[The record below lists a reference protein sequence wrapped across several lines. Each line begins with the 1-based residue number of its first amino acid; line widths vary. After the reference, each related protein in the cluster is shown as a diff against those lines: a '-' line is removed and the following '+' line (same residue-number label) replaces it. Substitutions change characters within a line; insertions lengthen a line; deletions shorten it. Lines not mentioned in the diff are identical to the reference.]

1 MWSRN
6 FLLFKRKRNFLK
18 RIQGRKLCKMS
29 MKDFSLS
36 YFHSMQALTFAGVEK
51 IVHQSVPDPGIL
63 QDTDAIVQI
72 TLSGICGSDL
82 HVYHGREAGLDNGTV
97 MGHEFVGTVIE
108 SGAGVKKFKKG
119 NRVLSPFTTSCGECF
134 YCRIGLTCR
143 CEKGNLFGWVQAG
156 HGLHGAQAEYIR
168 VPMADT
174 TLISL
179 SNDLSEEK
187 GLLLGD
193 IFSTGYFCAEN
204 AGVNRE
210 GVNVVI
216 GCGPVGLMTI
226 VAARHLG
233 SKNLFAIDFSNERL
247 QMAKEFGAV
256 PLDPL
261 SVDINTAILN
271 ATNGRGADA
280 VMEVVGSSD
289 ALRLAIDLLRPG
301 GTISSVGV
309 HTAQHFSFSPG
320 EAYDK
325 NIIYKIG
332 RCPAH
337 YYAEKL
343 LKEEVIQQY
352 PVERI
357 ITHRFDLE
365 RGAAAYDTFDK
376 KLDNCIKAILY
387 P

>member
-1 MWSRN
+1 
-6 FLLFKRKRNFLK
+6 
-18 RIQGRKLCKMS
+18 
-29 MKDFSLS
+29 
-36 YFHSMQALTFAGVEK
+36 MQALTFGGIEK
-51 IVHQSVPDPGIL
+51 IVYKSVSEPQIL
-63 QDTDAIVQI
+63 EPTDAIVQI

-82 HVYHGREAGLDNGTV
+82 HVYHGRETGIDEGTV

-108 SGAGVKKFKKG
+108 TGNAVKKFYKG
-119 NRVLSPFTTSCGECF
+119 SRILSPFTTSCGSCF

-143 CEKGNLFGWVQAG
+143 CEKGSLFGWVKDG
-156 HGLHGAQAEYIR
+156 HGLHGAQAQYIR
-168 VPMADT
+168 APMADT
-174 TLISL
+174 TLVSL

-204 AGVNRE
+204 AGINRK
-210 GVNVVI
+210 GTYAVI

-226 VAARHLG
+226 LAAKDLG
-233 SKNLFAIDFSNERL
+233 AENLFALDHSNERL
-247 QMAKEFGAV
+247 QMAKEFGAKPIN
-256 PLDPL
+256 PLESDAR
-261 SVDINTAILN
+261 STIRN
-271 ATNGRGADA
+271 ATHDRGADA

-301 GTISSVGV
+301 GIISSVGV
-309 HTAQHFSFSPG
+309 HTAKNFSFSPG

-325 NIIYKIG
+325 NLVYKIG

-343 LKEEVIQQY
+343 LKEQVIQRY
-352 PVERI
+352 PVEKI
-357 ITHRFDLE
+357 ITHRFSLTD
-365 RGAAAYDTFDK
+365 GARAYEVFDK
-376 KLDNCIKAILY
+376 KMDKCIKAVLH

>member
-1 MWSRN
+1 
-6 FLLFKRKRNFLK
+6 
-18 RIQGRKLCKMS
+18 
-29 MKDFSLS
+29 
-36 YFHSMQALTFAGVEK
+36 MQALTFGGIEK
-51 IVHQSVPDPGIL
+51 IVYQSVSEPQIL
-63 QDTDAIVQI
+63 EPTDTIIQI

-82 HVYHGREAGLDNGTV
+82 HVYHGRETGIDEGTV

-108 SGAGVKKFKKG
+108 TGNAVKKFHKG
-119 NRVLSPFTTSCGECF
+119 SRVLSPFTTSCGECF

-143 CEKGNLFGWVQAG
+143 CEKGNLFGWIQNG
-156 HGLHGAQAEYIR
+156 HGLQGAQAQYIR

-174 TLISL
+174 TLVSL
-179 SNDLSEEK
+179 SNDISEEK

-204 AGVNRE
+204 AGVNSK
-210 GVNVVI
+210 GTYVII

-226 VAARHLG
+226 LAAKDLG
-233 SKNLFAIDFSNERL
+233 AENLFALDHSNERL
-247 QMAKEFGAV
+247 QMAKEFGAT
-256 PLDPL
+256 PLDP
-261 SVDINTAILN
+261 SVSNARSTIMD

-280 VMEVVGSSD
+280 VMEVVGSPD

-309 HTAQHFSFSPG
+309 HTAKHFSFSPG

-325 NIIYKIG
+325 NLVYKIG

-343 LKEEVIQQY
+343 LREQVIQRN
-352 PVERI
+352 PVEKI
-357 ITHRFDLE
+357 ITHHFNLTD
-365 RGAAAYDTFDK
+365 GARAYEVFDK
-376 KLDNCIKAILY
+376 KMDSCIKAVLH

>member
-1 MWSRN
+1 
-6 FLLFKRKRNFLK
+6 
-18 RIQGRKLCKMS
+18 
-29 MKDFSLS
+29 
-36 YFHSMQALTFAGVEK
+36 MQALTFGGVET
-51 IVHQSVPDPGIL
+51 IIHQSVPDPTIL
-63 QDTDAIVQI
+63 EPTDVIVQI

-82 HVYHGREAGLDNGTV
+82 HVYHGRERGIDNGTV
-97 MGHEFVGTVIE
+97 MGHEFVGTIVE
-108 SGAGVKKFKKG
+108 TGDDVKKFKKG
-119 NRVLSPFTTSCGECF
+119 SKVLSPFTTSCGSCF

-143 CEKGNLFGWVQAG
+143 CEKGALFGWVQSG
-156 HGLHGAQAEYIR
+156 HGLHGAQAQYVR

-204 AGVNRE
+204 AGVNE
-210 GVNVVI
+210 KGTYVVI

-226 VAARHLG
+226 VAAKHLG
-233 SKNLFAIDFSNERL
+233 ATNLFAIDRSDNRL
-247 QMAKEFGAV
+247 QAAKEFGAI
-256 PLDPL
+256 PLNALKTDAKIP
-261 SVDINTAILN
+261 ILN
-271 ATNGRGADA
+271 CTNGRGADA
-280 VMEVVGSSD
+280 VMEVVGG
-289 ALRLAIDLLRPG
+289 AETLGLAIDLLRPG

-309 HTAQHFSFSPG
+309 HTAKNFSFSPA

-325 NIIYKIG
+325 NLVYKAG

-343 LKEEVIQQY
+343 LKEEIIQGY
-352 PVERI
+352 PVEKI
-357 ITHRFDLE
+357 ITHHFGLE
-365 RGAAAYDTFDK
+365 KGETAYEVFDK
-376 KLDNCIKAILY
+376 KLDNCIKAVLH